1 MIYHGRH
8 SKSVLF
14 HPTEC
19 ESLEALTKVMGS
31 GYAGCVHFT
40 GSAFINLFYI
50 KIAAMSYFLDDCLF
64 KGNLQLI

>member
-40 GSAFINLFYI
+40 GSASINLFYI
-50 KIAAMSYFLDDCLF
+50 KITMSYFLDYCLF